1 MNCVLY
7 SDTME
12 LYAAFE
18 TDIDR
23 IYYDQEGVF
32 EASSGTVS
40 NSTVNASNATD
51 NANNTITDNKKQNNL
66 LVKAKKLI
74 DTIRGYIQKC
84 IDSIIHMLQNAWQ
97 TNYGFMS
104 EIKDAEKKYTPI
116 TEPIQIIN
124 WNYKKDIQGFLYRPL
139 NDLQTEINRA
149 ISSLANWR
157 TISSDNVI
165 SMDDSDRLKYLFEKI
180 LKAPRDITNFN
191 QYYLWLKKEFR
202 GDKVTQTI
210 QGYEVKSYMTKI
222 EQYNNMK
229 RNVVDINNKLKSQVN
244 QTNSTLQQLMRSPN
258 IEDKEKT
265 SIMRYSRAISQML
278 NMYMNT
284 YRVVIRLHTEYN
296 LNCRAIVRKLYVK

>member
-1 MNCVLY
+1 MISISY
-7 SDTME
+7 SDTMK
-12 LYAAFE
+12 LYSAFE
-18 TDIDR
+18 ADIDR
-23 IYYDQEGVF
+23 IYYDQGVVF

-40 NSTVNASNATD
+40 DSTVNASNATD
-51 NANNTITDNKKQNNL
+51 NANNTITDSKKQSNL
-66 LVKAKKLI
+66 LAKAKRLI
-74 DTIRGYIQKC
+74 DTIRGYVQKC
-84 IDSIIHMLQNAWQ
+84 IDTISQMLQNAWQ

-104 EIKDAEKKYTPI
+104 EIKDAEKKYTPV

-139 NDLQTEINRA
+139 TDLQTEINRA

-157 TISSDNVI
+157 TISSDNII
-165 SMDDSDRLKYLFEKI
+165 SMDDSDRFKYLFEKI
-180 LKAPRDITNFN
+180 LKAPNDITNFN

-210 QGYEVKSYMTKI
+210 QGNEVQFYMTKI

-229 RNVVDINNKLKSQVN
+229 RSIVDKNNKVKSQVN
-244 QTNSTLQQLMRSPN
+244 RTNSTLQQLIRSAN
-258 IEDKEKT
+258 IDDREKA
-265 SIMRYSRAISQML
+265 SIMKYSRAIIQML
-278 NMYMNT
+278 NVYMNT